1 MQCELS
7 LNTNSV
13 ETTVGS
19 LYASLGLQGILTF
32 LSDTESP
39 GPKNHPPVVSCS
51 GLGWAGGSNLVFS
64 VDITLAS
71 VLISLISLLP

>member
-7 LNTNSV
+7 LNTNGV

-32 LSDTESP
+32 CSDTESP
-39 GPKNHPPVVSCS
+39 GPKNQPPVVSCS
-51 GLGWAGGSNLVFS
+51 DLGWGGR
-64 VDITLAS
+64 
-71 VLISLISLLP
+71 